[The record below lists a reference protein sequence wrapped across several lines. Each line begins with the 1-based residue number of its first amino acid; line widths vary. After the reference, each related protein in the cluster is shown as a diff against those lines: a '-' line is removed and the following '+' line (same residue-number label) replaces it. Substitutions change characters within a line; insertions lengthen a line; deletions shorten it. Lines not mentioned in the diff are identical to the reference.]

1 MFQTTN
7 NFGLH
12 KERKVSIMRIR
23 TVLITLFVSVSL
35 GCEMSL
41 LNGPEASPRDK
52 EIIIEDFDQ
61 IKPLNWRIVND
72 NVMGGVSKSSL
83 RFNYDKTALFK
94 GDVSLDNNG
103 GFASARAYYGA
114 GLDCI
119 SRISIRVKGDGQL
132 YNFRVRTQESYWAS
146 YSISFQTIPDE
157 WVEFHFQLSDFA
169 PTYRGYSLNR
179 MPSLDQLAIRE
190 IGFMIADKQE
200 GEFNLSL
207 DWIKAQ

>member
-83 RFNYDKTALFK
+83 RFNYDKTALFY
-94 GDVSLDNNG
+94 GDFSLDTVSHVWWHEN
-103 GFASARAYYGA
+103 
-114 GLDCI
+114 DCVI
-119 SRISIRVKGDGQL
+119 VPSD
-132 YNFRVRTQESYWAS
+132 ESS
-146 YSISFQTIPDE
+146 ES
-157 WVEFHFQLSDFA
+157 V
-169 PTYRGYSLNR
+169 N
-179 MPSLDQLAIRE
+179 
-190 IGFMIADKQE
+190 
-200 GEFNLSL
+200 
-207 DWIKAQ
+207 